1 METDIRNNPGLLKL
15 ELYCKG
21 MRLDPSCDLAND
33 AAPILR
39 IRGGLGSGLELILPH
54 RLFTNVPVVE
64 KFAQESPY
72 ILKKIDGRYYIYC
85 DNEQVAPVEL
95 LKEPKFYKKRTSSG
109 KLMERIGV
117 MQGTYLGIYP
127 TELCHFWKMGKNCKF
142 CSVGLNLGETEEVEK
157 SVADVVET
165 VREARKELGITFVHF
180 NTGYMEGKE
189 IDSLMPYITAVKE
202 KTGLLIG
209 VQTSPVPDLK
219 IYDYLKKIGVDHL
232 SFCIELYNPERFKEV
247 CPGKFEHLG
256 QQKYLE
262 TIEYTSRLFG
272 KGKVSGEII
281 AGLEPPEDSI
291 KAIEHFGKVA
301 AFATVCIFRP
311 TVGTGLENYPPP
323 KPTDMIPVFRR
334 MYEVCLE
341 NNIPIGIAPKIRV
354 SLVILPFEGIYFLED
369 KKRWLGKLALMN
381 VMKGL
386 YRTYFYTKLAF
397 QGR

>member
-1 METDIRNNPGLLKL
+1 METDIRKNPGLLKL

-21 MRLDPSCDLAND
+21 MRLDPSCDLTND

-39 IRGGLGSGLELILPH
+39 IRGGLGSGLELILPD
-54 RLFTNVPVVE
+54 RLYTNVPTVE
-64 KFAQESPY
+64 KFAGSSPY
-72 ILKKIDGRYYIYC
+72 ILKKQNGRYFIYH
-85 DNEQVAPVEL
+85 DNDMIAPVQL
-95 LKEPKFYKKRTSSG
+95 RKEPRFYKKKTASG

-127 TELCHFWKMGKNCKF
+127 TEVCHFWKIDKNCKF
-142 CSVGLNLGETEEVEK
+142 CSVGLNLGDTEEVEK
-157 SVADVVET
+157 SVSDVVET
-165 VREARKELGITFVHF
+165 VREARKELGITFIHF
-180 NTGYMEGKE
+180 NTGYMEGRE
-189 IDSLMPYITAVKE
+189 IAELEPYIVAVKRE
-202 KTGLLIG
+202 TGLLIG
-209 VQTSPVPDLK
+209 VQTPPAPDLK
-219 IYDYLKKIGVDHL
+219 IYDHLKKIGVDHL

-247 CPGKFEHLG
+247 CPGKSEHLS

-291 KAIEHFGKVA
+291 KAIEYFGKVG

-311 TVGTGLENYPPP
+311 TIGTALENYPPP
-323 KPTDMIPVFRR
+323 NAANMIPVFRR

-369 KKRWLGKLALMN
+369 RKKWLGKLALMN

>member
-1 METDIRNNPGLLKL
+1 MENDVRKNPGLLKL

-21 MRLDPSCDLAND
+21 MRLDTSCDLQND

-54 RLFTNVPVVE
+54 RLYTNVPVVE
-64 KFAQESPY
+64 KFAKVSPY
-72 ILKKIDGRYYIYC
+72 ILKKMDGKYYIYN
-85 DNEQVAPVEL
+85 NEEIIAPVQL
-95 LKEPKFYKKRTSSG
+95 LKEPKFYKEKTTSG

-127 TELCHFWKMGKNCKF
+127 TEVCHFWKIGKNCKF
-142 CSVGLNLGETEEVEK
+142 CSVGLNLGDTEEVEK
-157 SVADVVET
+157 CVSDVVET
-165 VREARKELGITFVHF
+165 VKAARKELGITFVHF

-189 IDSLMPYITAVKE
+189 IDSLMPYITTVKK

-209 VQTSPVPDLK
+209 VQTPPTPDLK
-219 IYDYLKKIGVDHL
+219 IYDHLKKIGVDHL
-232 SFCIELYNPERFKEV
+232 SFCIELYNTERFKEV
-247 CPGKFEHLG
+247 CPGKSEYLG
-256 QQKYLE
+256 QQRYLDA
-262 TIEYTSRLFG
+262 IEYTSRLFG

-291 KAIEHFGKVA
+291 KAIEHFGRVG

-311 TVGTGLENYPPP
+311 TIGTALENYPPP
-323 KPTDMIPVFRR
+323 KTDDMIPVFRR

-369 KKRWLGKLALMN
+369 KKKWLGKLALMN
-381 VMKGL
+381 IMKGL

-397 QGR
+397 QRR